1 MSRTSTTRTWL
12 AIAAGLWLAL
22 PASAQAGILRGPV
35 LHPVGPGAVS
45 VSWDTSGEE
54 IGRVEVR
61 GPDGLPIE
69 LSETELGTHHVL
81 NFEGLAHWGRYT
93 YQVAGAPGTSGG
105 GTFTVAGDD
114 RRAFHFTVAGDTRTQ
129 PFYHR
134 AVLDR
139 VLAERP
145 LIHINTGDL
154 VASGEVAAQWDTF
167 FRVERELLRR
177 VPLLPVV
184 GNHDKDPNTLY
195 DDLWR
200 LPGVRDQALWY
211 SVRLGNLV
219 LLSIDYSQVGDG
231 QTEQDLWLAAELAA
245 AEADPELDHIVPSLH
260 VPPLSSGPHGNDLDL
275 LARLQPLFSQH
286 GVQLVL
292 CGHDHSYERSLYE
305 GIHYVVAG
313 GGGAPQ
319 GGSLASTAPNP
330 QEHSQIFV
338 FAYSYARIDVSGTRL
353 VLTAFDLD
361 GDRLDRVEISP

>member
-1 MSRTSTTRTWL
+1 MSRILLT
-12 AIAAGLWLAL
+12 AFVGLCLAL
-22 PASAQAGILRGPV
+22 APLAQAGILRGPV
-35 LHPVGPGAVS
+35 LHAVGPGAVS
-45 VSWDTSGEE
+45 ISWDTSGEE

-61 GPDGLPIE
+61 GPDGLPVE
-69 LSETELGTHHVL
+69 LSETEFGTHHVV
-81 NFEGLAHWGRYT
+81 NFEGLASWGRYT

-105 GTFTVAGDD
+105 GSFTVPGGD
-114 RRAFHFTVAGDTRTQ
+114 RHPFHFTVAGDTRTQ

-145 LIHINTGDL
+145 LIHVNTGDL

-167 FRVERELLRR
+167 FQVERELLRR

-184 GNHDKDPNTLY
+184 GNHDKDPDTLY
-195 DDLWR
+195 DGLWR
-200 LPGVRDQALWY
+200 LPGVREQALYY

-231 QTEQDLWLAAELAA
+231 QSEQDLWLAAELAA
-245 AEADPELDHIVPSLH
+245 AAADPDVDHIVPAVH

-275 LARLQPLFSQH
+275 LDRLQPLFSQH
-286 GVQLVL
+286 GVKLVL
-292 CGHDHSYERSLYE
+292 CGHDHTYERSVYE

-319 GGSLASTAPNP
+319 GGSLASDPPNP
-330 QEHSQIFV
+330 QEYSQVFV
-338 FAYSYARIDVSGTRL
+338 FAYSYARIDLDGSRL

-361 GDRLDRVEISP
+361 GDRIDRVEISP